1 MDEARWI
8 QGRTSSRQVDCV
20 DADAREGRPQ
30 RCFGCI
36 RLTRHGR
43 ARQGRA
49 ETRAGQSRTKGAKA
63 RARHAR
69 PLAVVRL
76 DCRRWRRMCVC
87 PWLFSCCRPQKTVRH
102 PHGVDWCTQ
111 GRYLPTCANVTERW
125 SVNVTAVHHS
135 TLPYEE
141 ETVRAGQRQEG
152 GTGDSKSSPG
162 RQGQMQ
168 LPQGSRQAPT
178 PWVQGP

>member
-1 MDEARWI
+1 MDSRTDEQSTGGLCGCGCTRGSATALLWLHSVDQAW
-8 QGRTSSRQVDCV
+8 QGT
-20 DADAREGRPQ
+20 
-30 RCFGCI
+30 
-36 RLTRHGR
+36 
-43 ARQGRA
+43 
-49 ETRAGQSRTKGAKA
+49 AGQSRTKGAKA
-63 RARHAR
+63 KARHAR